1 MEISDFKSL
10 AAVEGAENYQEAA
23 IILEGPPIEIFAQRA
38 APTVVMK
45 PLRQKQGRFY
55 FECKTNTG
63 GYMQLG
69 WADESFRAVADEGKG
84 CGDDAHSWAYDGM
97 RRLKWHNNMKEQYGR
112 RWKAGD
118 IISLAVNLE
127 DKEVSFGLNGDWE
140 GEMGCAFSGV
150 TFEGAVY
157 PCMSLMRG
165 ERVQINLGTETNP
178 FVYPPPEGFLPL
190 TVTHPVVNLENE
202 YNRFSSFA
210 HVVQMGLAE
219 SSFTVSFPGEI
230 MVTMMRRGLEY
241 EGKKNAL
248 IHAGYEETLKKWLEA
263 RETIEANLGRSGLTK
278 DEIFAV
284 ICYTLEKPPVY
295 RHFNGDTRKGYTGDG
310 MDFPILSYLLRE
322 ACRKILA
329 ATPKENR
336 TRIVYRGVTVKFAAE
351 PGQIVR
357 FGSYTSTTGNI
368 SVAEDFQKNSTGS
381 QFVIV
386 TKIGASIKMLS
397 AYPEEDEV
405 LLPPYEVYK
414 VHRVEEAPS
423 RIYITSCFDDS
434 FVEKYVVDGN
444 AVGEAEALVKK
455 LTE

>member
-1 MEISDFKSL
+1 MEISDFKLL
-10 AAVEGAENYQEAA
+10 AAVEGAENYQEAV
-23 IILEGPPIEIFAQRA
+23 IILDGPPIEIFSQRA

-45 PLRQKQGRFY
+45 PLRQRQGRFY

-69 WADESFRAVADEGKG
+69 RADESFRAIADEGKG
-84 CGDDAHSWAYDGM
+84 CGDDAHSWAFDGM
-97 RRLKWHNNMKEQYGR
+97 RSFKWHNNIKEQYGR
-112 RWKAGD
+112 QWKAGD
-118 IISLAVNLE
+118 VICLAVNL
-127 DKEVSFGLNGDWE
+127 DNKEVSFGLNGDWQ

-178 FVYPPPEGFLPL
+178 FAYPAPEGFLPL
-190 TVTHPVVNLENE
+190 TVTHPVVNRESE
-202 YNRFSSFA
+202 YSRFSSFA

-219 SSFTVSFPGEI
+219 SSFIASFPGEI
-230 MVTMMRRGLEY
+230 MVTVMGRGLDY

-248 IHAGYEETLKKWLEA
+248 IHAGYEETLKKWYEA
-263 RETIEANLGRSGLTK
+263 KETIEANLGRARLTK
-278 DEIFAV
+278 EEIFAV

-405 LLPPYEVYK
+405 LLPPYEVYR
-414 VHRVEEAPS
+414 VHRTEEAPS
-423 RIYITSCFDDS
+423 RIYLTSCLDDS

-444 AVGEAEALVKK
+444 AVGEAEALVKT

>member
-1 MEISDFKSL
+1 MEIDFKSL
-10 AAVEGAENYQEAA
+10 ATVEGADSYQEAA

-38 APTVVMK
+38 APTVTLK
-45 PLRQKQGRFY
+45 PLRQAQGKFY

-69 WADESFRAVADEGKG
+69 WADEGFRAIADEGKG
-84 CGDDAHSWAYDGM
+84 CGDDEHSWAYDGM
-97 RRLKWHNNMKEQYGR
+97 RRLKWHNNKKEQYGR
-112 RWKAGD
+112 QWKAGD
-118 IISLAVNLE
+118 VICIAVNLD
-127 DKEVSFGLNGDWE
+127 DKEISFGLNGDWTA
-140 GEMGCAFSGV
+140 EMGCAFSRV

-157 PCMSLMRG
+157 PCLSLMRG
-165 ERVQINLGTETNP
+165 ERVQINLGTKTNP
-178 FVYPPPEGFLPL
+178 FVYPPPEGFLAL
-190 TVTHPVVNLENE
+190 TVTHPVANLETE

-210 HVVQMGLAE
+210 HVIQMGLAE
-219 SSFTVSFPGEI
+219 SSFAVSFPGEI
-230 MVTMMRRGLEY
+230 MVKMMRRGLEY
-241 EGKKNAL
+241 EGKKNAI
-248 IHAGYEETLKKWLEA
+248 IHAGYEETMKKWQEMK
-263 RETIEANLGRSGLTK
+263 ETIEVNLGRAGLTN

-284 ICYTLEKPPVY
+284 ICYTLENPPVY
-295 RHFNGDTRKGYTGDG
+295 RHFNTDTRKGYTGDG

-336 TRIVYRGVTVKFAAE
+336 TRIVYRGVTIKFAAQ

-368 SVAEDFQKNSTGS
+368 TVAEDFQKNSTGS

-397 AYPEEDEV
+397 AFPEEDEV
-405 LLPPYEVYK
+405 LLPPYEVYR
-414 VHRVEEAPS
+414 VHRVEEEPS
-423 RIYITSCFDDS
+423 RIFLASCFDDA
-434 FVEKYVVDGN
+434 FVDKYVVDGN

-455 LTE
+455 LTQ